1 VSTRLPLQLTW
12 LTVRRVAPA
21 AGASAV
27 KRQRHR
33 GRPAKL
39 SRDSIIHATL
49 DLLDEVSVDRFTM
62 SMLAKRFSVGVMTLY
77 SYFSGRDALLIAVAD
92 EIYSRFE
99 CSVQGGPWQYQ
110 VREWLWTTVR
120 LFERYPVAMQLSLWD
135 GQASPGWLRT
145 WIPLIELI
153 KGQGLEGPQLAFAA
167 RWFTTS
173 SLGFITSQP
182 PPHTGRVTGHLDA
195 LTSREAILLQD
206 LQLDMVEVDADA
218 ALTYGF
224 THIIAGLE
232 RIIAEANGISAGP
245 KGIQDHE

>member
-1 VSTRLPLQLTW
+1 
-12 LTVRRVAPA
+12 
-21 AGASAV
+21 
-27 KRQRHR
+27 
-33 GRPAKL
+33 
-39 SRDSIIHATL
+39 
-49 DLLDEVSVDRFTM
+49 M